1 MKCANPE
8 CNRGIGLVHYRRGWF
23 NKRRYCSKNCRDA
36 FAVDLAK
43 QSEQER
49 SAMTYVEWLF
59 FQPIRNPQEKL
70 FPAVT
75 RVRARQLESPSRASE
90 YQVAMSDVL
99 SRCTASTAGNTNP
112 RKY

>member
-8 CNRGIGLVHYRRGWF
+8 CNRDIGLVHYRRGWF

-36 FAVDLAK
+36 FVVDLAK

-59 FQPIRNPQEKL
+59 FPPIQNPREKF

-75 RVRARQLESPSRASE
+75 RVRARQG
-90 YQVAMSDVL
+90 D
-99 SRCTASTAGNTNP
+99 
-112 RKY
+112 KK

>member
-1 MKCANPE
+1 MKCANAE

-36 FAVDLAK
+36 FAVDLGK

-59 FQPIRNPQEKL
+59 FPPIQNPQEK
-70 FPAVT
+70 FAAISSH
-75 RVRARQLESPSRASE
+75 RHVRAPGG
-90 YQVAMSDVL
+90 
-99 SRCTASTAGNTNP
+99 T
-112 RKY
+112 

>member
-36 FAVDLAK
+36 IVVDLAK

-75 RVRARQLESPSRASE
+75 RVRGRQLESPSRASE

>member
-23 NKRRYCSKNCRDA
+23 NKGRYCSKNCRDA
-36 FAVDLAK
+36 IVVDLAK

-59 FQPIRNPQEKL
+59 
-70 FPAVT
+70 VC
-75 RVRARQLESPSRASE
+75 SE
-90 YQVAMSDVL
+90 RFSILLPHTSMKSEL
-99 SRCTASTAGNTNP
+99 
-112 RKY
+112 

>member
-36 FAVDLAK
+36 FVVDLAK

-49 SAMTYVEWLF
+49 SAMTYVQWLF
-59 FQPIRNPQEKL
+59 LQPNPNPQDKSI
-70 FPAVT
+70 PAAFY
-75 RVRARQLESPSRASE
+75 VRASQG
-90 YQVAMSDVL
+90 D
-99 SRCTASTAGNTNP
+99 
-112 RKY
+112 RK

>member
-36 FAVDLAK
+36 FVVDLAK

-49 SAMTYVEWLF
+49 SAMTYVQWLF
-59 FQPIRNPQEKL
+59 LQPNPNLQDKPI
-70 FPAVT
+70 PAAFY
-75 RVRARQLESPSRASE
+75 VRASQG
-90 YQVAMSDVL
+90 D
-99 SRCTASTAGNTNP
+99 
-112 RKY
+112 RK